1 MKFRMKNGVT
11 INLVRETVRTVEIES
26 QGKPVFK
33 DDALVKRQRRRLG
46 GFEGGFSGTRPQRRI
61 EVT

>member
-11 INLVRETVRTVEIES
+11 INLVREMVRTVEIDS

-46 GFEGGFSGTRPQRRI
+46 GCEGRPHQK
-61 EVT
+61 EMAGG